1 MKNCDSRCILLV
13 SAYIHDIN
21 RNEIVIGCEGVFSTF
36 D

>member
-13 SAYIHDIN
+13 WAYIHDIDQ
-21 RNEIVIGCEGVFSTF
+21 NEIVIGCGVVFSTF